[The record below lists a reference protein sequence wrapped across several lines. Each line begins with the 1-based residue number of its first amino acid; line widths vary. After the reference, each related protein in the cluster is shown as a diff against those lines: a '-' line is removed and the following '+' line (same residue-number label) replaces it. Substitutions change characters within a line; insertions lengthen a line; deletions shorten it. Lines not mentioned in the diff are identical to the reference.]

1 MGAVSDSKSQGSV
14 LQKSRQSKQL
24 YQYQISISK
33 YILKSIFRMTDL
45 IHAINIQLL
54 FGITSCILTCSV
66 SKPVSCD
73 SRGNCQ
79 ARLGKLK
86 ITHRLYFFLC
96 AKVHRGPPCRRSL
109 VPRVLSR
116 SKREN
121 PGNEVKVIP
130 IAKSFLTGYLGVAQ
144 ALFYPTIT
152 TTILLASRLIQK
164 RYCN

>member
-24 YQYQISISK
+24 YQFQISISK

-54 FGITSCILTCSV
+54 FGITSCILTCSF

-79 ARLGKLK
+79 ERLGKLK
-86 ITHRLYFFLC
+86 ITHLLYFFLC
-96 AKVHRGPPCRRSL
+96 AKVHMGPPCRRSL
-109 VPRVLSR
+109 VPVL
-116 SKREN
+116 KREN

-130 IAKSFLTGYLGVAQ
+130 IGKSLVTGYLGVAQ

-152 TTILLASRLIQK
+152 TTILLASGLIQK
-164 RYCN
+164 RYCK